1 MTVSIFVVRPRVEG
15 DVVLAELRGPD
26 VVDPLLST
34 ELVARERG
42 RIELDEN
49 SGVQEI
55 QLQTIFRKEDP
66 TSMLGVRLGQT
77 VLVNDEL
84 QDRQWRGKIAG
95 ISHSNRGGAVV
106 TDLIIQRPASGFV
119 IEDTE

>member
-1 MTVSIFVVRPRVEG
+1 MTISIFVVRPRIQG

-26 VVDPLLST
+26 VVDQLLST

-49 SGVQEI
+49 SGIQEI

-66 TSMLGVRLGQT
+66 TSLLGVRLGQT
-77 VLVNDEL
+77 ILVHDEL
-84 QDRQWRGKIAG
+84 QGREWRGKISG
-95 ISHSNRGGAVV
+95 ISHSNRSGAVISN
-106 TDLIIQRPASGFV
+106 LIIQKPASGFV
-119 IEDTE
+119 IEDVE